1 MFAVF
6 CKNKKLFR
14 SVCKSMIY
22 KSLYK
27 MEEKRIDALTTEGKK
42 WKYNEKKS
50 CAPSDIA
57 LGKFP
62 RFLNIFVK
70 CLRDSRF
77 KSIFFHETK
86 RSRPCKWI
94 VQCIFSCDEG
104 EPAPVTCCSSLKQSN
119 CFQILTFCSLVRYN
133 PDRTCLP
140 RATSRGGWR
149 PSHPFFCALDKQF
162 W

>member
-1 MFAVF
+1 MKTSLSFKLNSRSCSQMKKTTFFLFFFKTQFKSYTLPTVRGKQFFYKTEKGPKNKDFSIFLCFLQGFLLVFAVF

-70 CLRDSRF
+70 CLRDSHF
-77 KSIFFHETK
+77 KSIFFSWNKEK
-86 RSRPCKWI
+86 P
-94 VQCIFSCDEG
+94 
-104 EPAPVTCCSSLKQSN
+104 PL
-119 CFQILTFCSLVRYN
+119 
-133 PDRTCLP
+133 
-140 RATSRGGWR
+140 
-149 PSHPFFCALDKQF
+149 
-162 W
+162 